1 MPLNLPPLNALRAF
15 EAAARTGSYVAAAF
29 ELHVSPAAVSQ
40 HVRNLEDYLGKK
52 LFSRHNNRVV
62 LTDAGQAVQAGIS
75 ESLLSISTLTE
86 QVKSGTT
93 RSRLVIS
100 CVSSFAE
107 RWLVPRLVGY
117 SLQHNPVRFDLR
129 IEDDPVDFARHK
141 IDLRISYGTGL
152 YPEMISTQLLQDE
165 VMPLCSE
172 AYFVRN
178 PRARTLKMEAVP
190 DEDLIH
196 TNWGPSFMSHPT
208 WQEWFAKTGVARPV
222 ATKGYQVGMSNLAL
236 NLARDGL
243 GVALG
248 QRSMAA
254 EELKAG
260 RLVPVSETS
269 VALGQPYCLVQPK
282 NKSQRAA
289 ISKLIEWIVA

>member
-15 EAAARTGSYVAAAF
+15 EAAARTGSYVSAAL

-40 HVRNLEDYLGKK
+40 HVRNLEEYLGKK

-62 LTDAGQAVQAGIS
+62 LTDAGRAVQSGIS
-75 ESLLSISTLTE
+75 EPLLSISTLTE

-93 RSRLVIS
+93 RSRLTIS

-107 RWLVPRLVGY
+107 RWLVPRLVAY
-117 SLQHNPVRFDLR
+117 SLRNNSLRFDLR
-129 IEDDPVDFARHK
+129 IEDDPVDIARHK
-141 IDLRISYGTGL
+141 IDLRISYGTES
-152 YPEMISTQLLQDE
+152 YPEMMATRLLQDE
-165 VMPLCSE
+165 AMPLCSE
-172 AYFVRN
+172 AYFARN
-178 PRARTLKMEAVP
+178 PLARTLKMDAVP

-208 WQEWFAKTGVARPV
+208 WQEWFAKTGVVRPV

-289 ISKLIEWIVA
+289 ISKLIEWLIA